1 MNPFASALLR
11 LSGIAPLTGPIPL
24 SEAQQQNLF
33 RADPSF
39 VDYFPVIDYDEHG
52 ATFAMDDGINVGA
65 VYELSP
71 ADLDAKPEASLGAFN
86 DALAMALQQLPQ
98 EEENPYVVQLFLENA
113 AIANLGDY
121 IVRHLPQP
129 LREDRLSLAVAEMMR
144 THHELLT
151 HEQGAFPDSRV
162 SQEKGWRVSTQKIY
176 LCVYRLE
183 SEGYWKK
190 SRKSPTKALNDD
202 IKGFLLALNGLRVAS
217 RRVDDRG
224 LINWLGG
231 YFSSGHFT
239 ELAQEPHAAR
249 RDLANY
255 DVGQQCFTVQPEY
268 LGDEDPEHR
277 GIWKFGARYIR
288 YLTTSGLQNVPED
301 GCLTLGRQ
309 GEGSDKKGS
318 ASIWEQMPPGTMMTW
333 TIVPQPKAQIDLR
346 IDRIMASAQQGASAE
361 ANWAEH
367 QAQTAKE
374 ESMRNNQRI
383 FYTQIGAYIS
393 APDKE
398 ALLDRSAVASNIL
411 GTSNCLGFIKPEYD
425 LISQD
430 SFIRALPFVYDFRH
444 DRKAALRARMTYL
457 SQLSATLPL
466 FGSGK
471 GSAHLCYLMF
481 KRSGEPF
488 MCNPFLKSDR
498 ARVAH
503 QVVFGPTGSGKSA
516 TMNYMAMMSMAVN
529 APRQFILDKGNS
541 FGLLAQ
547 YYQAMGKKVVR
558 LTFNAASKDTFPPF
572 FATREALREVRS
584 DAQYEAAAA
593 PQQGDANSDPE
604 DTDADDARS
613 YLSEMLNVLKIMVTG
628 GRARDAEAL
637 TQSDVA
643 FLQDALIEALHHAH
657 DSDAAHARP
666 QDVYAAMRRRA
677 DAESIETLAVRY
689 RDFAAAVQ
697 LWTQGPR
704 GRLFNQ
710 YGNGFDRDADL
721 TLIETG
727 SLTNEG
733 NEDMFAVAGLSTLT
747 NITALGERTQSDGR
761 HSEVFV
767 DEGHYWMQLQL
778 LIRGMIQATK
788 VWRKL
793 GIWMIFATQDFS
805 DFDQEAKK
813 ILSQSEFWWLL
824 SMGEDEASQVA
835 KFKDLSD
842 EEKYLIRQAII
853 EKPYYTEGT
862 LLSER
867 FGCGLN
873 RYIPP
878 SLVLALAQTDQ
889 DEKSERRR
897 RMEEQGITELE
908 AALQIGAEIDR
919 ARRQWQEAK
928 NTQ

>member
-1 MNPFASALLR
+1 MNVLTNAMLR
-11 LSGIAPLTGPIPL
+11 LSGIAPLIGPIPL
-24 SEAQQQNLF
+24 SEAQQQQLF

-39 VDYFPVIDYDEHG
+39 VDYFPLVDYDEQSG
-52 ATFAMDDGINVGA
+52 TFLMDDGLNVGA

-71 ADLDAKPEASLGAFN
+71 ADLDAKPQGSLTLFN
-86 DALAMALQQLPQ
+86 DALAMAMQQLPQ
-98 EEENPYVVQLFLENA
+98 EEDNPYVIQLFLENA
-113 AIANLGDY
+113 PIQNLGDY
-121 IVRHLPQP
+121 LLRQLPQR
-129 LREDRLSLAVAEMMR
+129 LRQDRLSLAVVEMMR
-144 THHELLT
+144 CHHELLT
-151 HEQGAFPDSRV
+151 HELGAFPDSRV

-183 SEGYWKK
+183 SESYWKK
-190 SRKSPTKALNDD
+190 SRKSPAKALNDD
-202 IKGFLLALNGLRVAS
+202 IKGFLLALNGLQVAS
-217 RRVDDRG
+217 RVVDDRR

-231 YFSSGHFT
+231 YFSCGHFNERSQTAHT
-239 ELAQEPHAAR
+239 ER
-249 RDLANY
+249 RKLANY
-255 DVGQQCFTVQPEY
+255 DVGQECFAIQPEY
-268 LGDEDPEHR
+268 LRDEDPQHR
-277 GIWKFGARYIR
+277 GIWKFGARYLR
-288 YLTTSGLQNVPED
+288 YLTTNGLQNVPID
-301 GCLTLGRQ
+301 GCLTLGQ
-309 GEGSDKKGS
+309 KNDSSDKKGS

-333 TIVPQPKAQIDLR
+333 TIVPQPKAQIDLK

-361 ANWAEH
+361 ANWATQ

-383 FYTQIGAYIS
+383 YYCQIGAYIS

-398 ALLDRSAVASNIL
+398 ELLDRTSVASNIL
-411 GTSNCLGFIKPEYD
+411 GTSNCLSFIKPEYD

-471 GSAHLCYLMF
+471 GSTHLCYLMF

-529 APRQFILDKGNS
+529 GARQFILDKGNS

-547 YYQAMGKKVVR
+547 YYEAMGKKVAR
-558 LTFNAASKDTFPPF
+558 MTFNAASQDTFPPF
-572 FATREALREVRS
+572 FATREALREVL
-584 DAQYEAAAA
+584 DVTQYEKAETA
-593 PQQGDANSDPE
+593 PRGDE
-604 DTDADDARS
+604 DLDTVDDERS

-628 GRARDAEAL
+628 GRQRDAESL
-637 TQSDVA
+637 TQSDLA
-643 FLQDALIEALHHAH
+643 FLQDALIEALEKAV
-657 DSDAAHARP
+657 DTDRAHARP
-666 QDVYAAMRRRA
+666 QDVYEAMRRRA
-677 DAESIETLAVRY
+677 DSEPIETLAVRY
-689 RDFAAAVQ
+689 RDFSAAVQ

-710 YGNGFDRDADL
+710 YGNGFDHDADL

-747 NITALGERTQSDGR
+747 NITALGERTQGDGR
-761 HSEVFV
+761 HTEVFV
-767 DEGHYWMQLQL
+767 DEGHYWMHLPL

-824 SMGEDEASQVA
+824 SMGEDEAAQVA
-835 KFKDLSD
+835 RFKDLTD

-862 LLSER
+862 VLSER

-889 DEKSERRR
+889 DEKSERKR
-897 RMEEQGITELE
+897 RMREQGISELE
-908 AALQIGAEIDR
+908 AALQIGEEIDHK
-919 ARRQWQEAK
+919 RRQWQ
-928 NTQ
+928 QSRSGQ